1 MKLVRLLAF
10 WCIPFAVILFGAAI
24 AAENKV
30 SHHDKVTVDTFKFG
44 KMVDITVLP
53 TGNYKWNEKYPAK
66 LSFSLCNDTE
76 CVMITEEIEIKQ

>member
-1 MKLVRLLAF
+1 MKMKTLIAF
-10 WCIPFAVILFGAAI
+10 WLLVVTLGAAL
-24 AAENKV
+24 AAEKKV
-30 SHHDKVTVDTFKFG
+30 DHSEKYQIDTFKFG
-44 KMVDITVLP
+44 EMIDITFLP

>member
-1 MKLVRLLAF
+1 MKLARLLAF
-10 WCIPFAVILFGAAI
+10 WCIPFLVILLGAAI

-30 SHHDKVTVDTFKFG
+30 SHDDKVQVDVLQFG

-53 TGNYKWNEKYPAK
+53 TGNYKWNKKYPAR